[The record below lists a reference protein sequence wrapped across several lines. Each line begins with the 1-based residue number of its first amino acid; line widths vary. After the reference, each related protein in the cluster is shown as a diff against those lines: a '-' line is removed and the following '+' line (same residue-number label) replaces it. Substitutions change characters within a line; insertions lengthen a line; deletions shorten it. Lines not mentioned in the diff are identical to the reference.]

1 MHQSFSGSQR
11 IIRPGIWFIFIAV
24 TNGLGEKKK
33 SFSLMS
39 RKFSVGGVLII
50 LIMEW
55 KNTFQ
60 DLNVYLENYASLTIL
75 RNGKIVTPLKIH

>member
-1 MHQSFSGSQR
+1 
-11 IIRPGIWFIFIAV
+11 
-24 TNGLGEKKK
+24 
-33 SFSLMS
+33 MS

-75 RNGKIVTPLKIH
+75 RNGKIVTPLKIHWDLFCLIYNFSGYYH

>member
-11 IIRPGIWFIFIAV
+11 IIRSGTWFIFIAV

-33 SFSLMS
+33 SVSLMS

-60 DLNVYLENYASLTIL
+60 DLNVYLENYASLTTL
-75 RNGKIVTPLKIH
+75 RNGKIVTPLKIR